1 MVPSGIL
8 LLSTAQMHSPVAA
21 PLVGIWGI
29 RQRLWL
35 RPQGGSQFGEGPRY
49 DVQVAVH
56 RPQLRQDVTDI
67 CFQTRRSSRW
77 GAGRWGGSRVFSTL
91 LSAPCGPARGAALLR
106 ALDRRQPLSL
116 IRPEARRGG
125 RGAARQ
131 PVKEARGS
139 LRGGGNDRVEACAPC
154 GAGAGKG
161 SGKRLLQ
168 QRGQHRGTRRKRRGF
183 TGGGGGRQGSG
194 GGAWLLRREEQGGRR
209 LGVQG
214 TGL

>member
-1 MVPSGIL
+1 MPSGIL
-8 LLSTAQMHSPVAA
+8 LLSTAQMHCPVAA

-29 RQRLWL
+29 WQGLWL
-35 RPQGGSQFGEGPRY
+35 RPQGRGQFGECPRY

-56 RPQLRQDVTDI
+56 RPQLRQDVPDI
-67 CFQTRRSSRW
+67 GFQTRRGSGW
-77 GAGRWGGSRVFSTL
+77 GAGRWGVSRVLGTL
-91 LSAPCGPARGAALLR
+91 LSARCAPARGAAPLG
-106 ALDRRQPLSL
+106 ALDRSQPLSL
-116 IRPEARRGG
+116 IHPEARRGG
-125 RGAARQ
+125 RRAARQ

-139 LRGGGNDRVEACAPC
+139 LRGGGYDRVEARAPR
-154 GAGAGKG
+154 GTGAGKG